1 MSRSHS
7 RRYRFLLTSL
17 CAAALLLLPPK
28 LACGQPAAATASDSP
43 PSDVVP
49 RGKRGLIRQ
58 IKYGDWQKFCFKA
71 PGSDQVCRTSISG
84 NFDTGQLAI
93 RADLIEREGKGSPR
107 LQLFL
112 PVGMY
117 LPAGVKVNIDQGER
131 HQLPYVWC
139 LTNVCIA
146 ADVADP
152 ALIRQ
157 MEMGQQ
163 LKLEVVDS
171 NLLSVSTTLSLGQ
184 FASAHNAAASQ
195 TFRQDVDE

>member
-1 MSRSHS
+1 MSRSHI
-7 RRYRFLLTSL
+7 RGYRLVVASL
-17 CAAALLLLPPK
+17 CAASLLALPSRF
-28 LACGQPAAATASDSP
+28 ACGQQAAPSASDRL
-43 PSDVVP
+43 PSDIAP
-49 RGKRGLIRQ
+49 RGQRTPIRQ

-71 PGSDQVCRTSISG
+71 PGSDEVCRTTISG
-84 NFDTGQLAI
+84 NFDTGQLAV
-93 RADLIEREGKGSPR
+93 RADLIERQDKGNAR

-117 LPAGVKVNIDQGER
+117 LRSGVKLSIDQGET

-139 LTNVCIA
+139 LTNICIA

-152 ALIRQ
+152 VLIQQ
-157 MEMGQQ
+157 MVGGQQ

-171 NLLSVSTTLSLGQ
+171 NLLSVSTSLPLNRFGSVRSGA
-184 FASAHNAAASQ
+184 ASA